1 LDFYDPIKD
10 LWTTLRKKAAKVNWL
25 WYTCWNVPKTC
36 ADYVPPVI
44 TWVQILELLKKRRVN
59 VISMIQKEIAETI

>member
-1 LDFYDPIKD
+1 
-10 LWTTLRKKAAKVNWL
+10 
-25 WYTCWNVPKTC
+25 VPKTC